1 MKKNKMNNY
10 NQKYNKDD
18 VFIRN
23 MIVCL
28 LAEMNKK
35 IYYYNRE
42 DDGSVT
48 KINVPCLYSIT
59 GSERFLRDEFYY
71 DALEE
76 GKAIGDYERVPRC
89 VVSLSGINVNTT
101 EQTNKYNRTKIV
113 RESNGVLRT
122 CLLNVEWV
130 PVSLSF
136 GCKIICSNNIEL
148 FKITECIISKIYK
161 NPNYFKV
168 DFGMF
173 NVDGCLTVPSDYSQN
188 IPTEFGF
195 SDKKEFSMEFSI
207 EMKSFIPAFE
217 HGLLMCEIDEMLSR
231 IPAGEHGLVQ
241 YRPNENGE
249 MEMRVGGV
257 FETFRLSGYMHTIGD
272 PTILSNTHDAPIHAR
287 NDEELKLKDLKE
299 DLVFRKEIDFQ
310 NND

>member
-1 MKKNKMNNY
+1 MNAY

-18 VFIRN
+18 VFIRS
-23 MIVCL
+23 MIVSL
-28 LAEMNKK
+28 IAEMNKK

-42 DDGSVT
+42 DNGSVT
-48 KINVPCLYSIT
+48 KILVPCLYSIT

-76 GKAIGDYERVPRC
+76 GKAFGDYERVPRC
-89 VVSLSGINVNTT
+89 VVSLSGINVNTA
-101 EQTNKYNRTKIV
+101 EQTSKYNRTKIV

-130 PVSLSF
+130 PVTLSF

-173 NVDGCLTVPSDYSQN
+173 NVDGCFTAPSDYSHN

-195 SDKKEFSMEFSI
+195 SDKKEFSMDFNV

-217 HGLLMCEIDEMLSR
+217 HGLLMCEIDEMLSKL
-231 IPAGEHGLVQ
+231 PVGDYGLVQ

-249 MEMRVGGV
+249 FEMRVGGV
-257 FETFRLSGYMHTIGD
+257 FEKIRLSGYLHTIVE
-272 PTILSNTHDAPIHAR
+272 PTILSNTHEAPIYAKT
-287 NDEELKLKDLKE
+287 EKELKIKDMKE
-299 DLVFRKEIDFQ
+299 DLVLRKEIDF
-310 NND
+310 NDND

>member
-1 MKKNKMNNY
+1 MNQY

-23 MIVCL
+23 MIVSL

-42 DDGSVT
+42 DDGSVS
-48 KINVPCLYSIT
+48 KIAVPCLYSIT

-76 GKAIGDYERVPRC
+76 GKAFGDYERVPRC
-89 VVSLSGINVNTT
+89 VVSLSGINVNAA
-101 EQTNKYNRTKIV
+101 EQTNKYNQTKIV

-130 PVSLSF
+130 PVTLSF

-173 NVDGCLTVPSDYSQN
+173 NVDGCLTAPSDYSHS

-195 SDKKEFSMEFSI
+195 NDKKEFSMDFNV

-217 HGLLMCEIDEMLSR
+217 HGLLMCEIDELLDKL
-231 IPAGEHGLVQ
+231 PVDEHGLVQ
-241 YRPNENGE
+241 YRPNEKGE
-249 MEMRVGGV
+249 FEMRIGGV
-257 FETFRLSGYMHTIGD
+257 FETIRLSGYID
-272 PTILSNTHDAPIHAR
+272 AINEPTILSNTHDVPM
-287 NDEELKLKDLKE
+287 NGQTEDELKEKDIKE
-299 DLVFRKEIDFQ
+299 NLAFRKDV
-310 NND
+310 NDD

>member
-1 MKKNKMNNY
+1 MNEY

-23 MIVCL
+23 MIVSL

-42 DDGSVT
+42 DNGTVT
-48 KINVPCLYSIT
+48 KITVPCLYSIT

-89 VVSLSGINVNTT
+89 VVSLNGINVNSS
-101 EQTNKYNRTKIV
+101 EQTNKYNHTKIV

-122 CLLNVEWV
+122 CLLNVEWI

-136 GCKIICSNNIEL
+136 NCKILCSNNIEL

-173 NVDGCLTVPSDYSQN
+173 NVDGCFSVPTDYSHN
-188 IPTEFGF
+188 ISTEFGF
-195 SDKKEFSMEFSI
+195 SDKKEFSMEFNI

-217 HGLLMCEIDEMLSR
+217 HGLLMCEIDEMLSKL
-231 IPAGEHGLVQ
+231 PAGENGLVQ
-241 YRPNENGE
+241 YRPNEHGE
-249 MEMRVGGV
+249 FEMRFGGV
-257 FETFRLSGYMHTIGD
+257 FETFRLSGYMHTID
-272 PTILSNTHDAPIHAR
+272 EATILSNTHNVPMYTR
-287 NDEELKLKDLKE
+287 TEKELEEKDHKE
-299 DLVFRKEIDFQ
+299 NLTFRKEMDF
-310 NND
+310 NK

>member
-1 MKKNKMNNY
+1 MNEY

-18 VFIRN
+18 VFIRS
-23 MIVCL
+23 MIVSL
-28 LAEMNKK
+28 LSEMNKK

-42 DDGSVT
+42 DNGSVT

-89 VVSLSGINVNTT
+89 MVNLSGINVNSA

-122 CLLNVEWV
+122 CILNVEWV
-130 PVSLSF
+130 PISLSF

-173 NVDGCLTVPSDYSQN
+173 NVDGCLSVPTDYSHN
-188 IPTEFGF
+188 ISTEFGF
-195 SDKKEFSMEFSI
+195 SDKKEYSMEFNV

-217 HGLLMCEIDEMLSR
+217 HGLLMCEIDELLDKL
-231 IPAGEHGLVQ
+231 PVGEHGVVQ

-249 MEMRVGGV
+249 LEMRVGGL
-257 FETFRLSGYMHTIGD
+257 FETFRLSGYMHTIGE
-272 PTILSNTHDAPIHAR
+272 PTILSNTHDVPMYAA
-287 NDEELKLKDLKE
+287 NEEELKIKDNKE
-299 DLVFRKEIDFQ
+299 GLAFRKEIDFYE
-310 NND
+310 D